1 ENPSLPPEE
10 KLKMIAEV
18 TRALEH
24 KQPQP
29 KEGSKS
35 QSAKGNSSGKGNS
48 GTGEGARS
56 GEGSGN
62 GQGVGSKGQ
71 NKNAPGTGQG
81 EKKGQTQVAELQE
94 ELSQTKQQIENE
106 SAPKDNSIPKPAP
119 GEKPGTTLAPGEK
132 PNQPGAANQ
141 PTNTGG
147 NKMAKPGK
155 NAAQTEKSG
164 EGGIETA
171 KNDKGSTK
179 GDTRLG
185 EFPAPV
191 RYERFYKPGE
201 HGPPVEI
208 RDARYVLFRLPT
220 APASGGTGKLVLD
233 TERPAA
239 STPYVNVPLKEQ
251 NLEATPDERQQIPP
265 RYRDLIQ

>member
-1 ENPSLPPEE
+1 
-10 KLKMIAEV
+10 M
-18 TRALEH
+18 
-24 KQPQP
+24 
-29 KEGSKS
+29 
-35 QSAKGNSSGKGNS
+35 
-48 GTGEGARS
+48 
-56 GEGSGN
+56 
-62 GQGVGSKGQ
+62 
-71 NKNAPGTGQG
+71 
-81 EKKGQTQVAELQE
+81 
-94 ELSQTKQQIENE
+94 
-106 SAPKDNSIPKPAP
+106 PKPAP
-119 GEKPGTTLAPGEK
+119 AEKPGTTLAPGEK

-147 NKMAKPGK
+147 NKIAKPGE

-164 EGGIETA
+164 EGGKETA
-171 KNDKGSTK
+171 KNDKGSIK

-208 RDARYVLFRLPT
+208 RDARYVRFRLPT
-220 APASGGTGKLVLD
+220 APAAGGTGKTVLD

-239 STPYVNVPLKEQ
+239 STPYANVPLKEQ